1 MLKIKLELYANVV
14 EEPKKAVKIFLL
26 FLIITPNLTL
36 VENIVVYVWRATNDE
51 TILKNLVSVLVV
63 KIKT

>member
-14 EEPKKAVKIFLL
+14 EGPKKAVKILLL
-26 FLIITPNLTL
+26 FLVITPSLTV
-36 VENIVVYVWRATNDE
+36 VENIVVSAWRATNGE
-51 TILKNLVSVLVV
+51 TILKNLASVLVV